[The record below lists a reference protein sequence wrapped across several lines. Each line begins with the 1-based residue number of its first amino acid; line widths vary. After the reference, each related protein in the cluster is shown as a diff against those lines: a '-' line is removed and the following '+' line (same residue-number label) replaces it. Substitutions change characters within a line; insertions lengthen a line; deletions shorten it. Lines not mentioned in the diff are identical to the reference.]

1 MADTNS
7 TGIIDGAAPVLS
19 VEGANIAAD
28 EVTNAD
34 AAVSTGLADAK
45 TRFGKAIEEAKAGA
59 AALRDEA
66 SARAADAK
74 DKASTTAADWQEQA
88 GAYANQARDKG
99 VELAKV
105 GKTKASDALAAL
117 GQTISGSAGTIDE
130 KLGVQYGD
138 YARSAARKVQ
148 ETAASLEAKDF
159 AELGEDLKEAVRKS
173 PAVAVGIAAVAGY
186 ALARL
191 FGGSDKSDA

>member
-1 MADTNS
+1 MADTTS
-7 TGIIDGAAPVLS
+7 TGTTDSAAPVLS

-34 AAVSTGLADAK
+34 AAGTAGLADAK

-59 AALRDEA
+59 AALKDEA
-66 SARAADAK
+66 SARASDAR
-74 DKASTTAADWQEQA
+74 DKAASTAADWQEQA
-88 GAYANQARDKG
+88 GAYASQARDKG
-99 VELAKV
+99 IELAKV
-105 GKTKASDALAAL
+105 GKTRASDALAAL

-138 YARSAARKVQ
+138 YARSAARSIQ

-173 PAVAVGIAAVAGY
+173 PAIAVGIAAVAGY

-191 FGGSDKSDA
+191 IGGSDKSDA

>member
-7 TGIIDGAAPVLS
+7 SNGTIGSAAPVLP

-28 EVTNAD
+28 QVTNAGATTD
-34 AAVSTGLADAK
+34 GLADAK

-59 AALRDEA
+59 AALKDEA
-66 SARAADAK
+66 LGRTAAYK
-74 DKASTTAADWQEQA
+74 DKASSTASDWQEQA
-88 GAYANQARDKG
+88 TAYANQAKDKG
-99 VELAKV
+99 AELAQV

-117 GQTISGSAGTIDE
+117 GQTISGSAATIDE

-148 ETAASLEAKDF
+148 ETAASLESKDF

-173 PAVAVGIAAVAGY
+173 PALAVGIAAVAGF

-191 FGGSDKSDA
+191 FGGSDKTDA